1 MGGFTNSR
9 VRVFRNS
16 RVKKCP
22 EIIGD
27 RRSPRWATLAKSSS
41 APPSRTAASRR
52 RTGRAQRRAA
62 LRPPPRSR
70 ARPPRP
76 SAAAGRRCT
85 RAPAAT
91 RGRAARVLTVHT
103 RELRATLIDSR
114 NRDPYIRRCRGADA
128 EYDGPDHKNVW
139 CCERSLRAQ
148 PQKFWLQPRRTAVGR
163 PGRPLSSSL
172 VWLRAQLG
180 PYGRVRVDPKIS
192 WPCSGPRAS
201 QSHCCR
207 IRR

>member
-1 MGGFTNSR
+1 MRFRLCELALQFGDMSLGREQPPCVTEHSVNVLFVPCSPASENSRVGGFTNSR

-91 RGRAARVLTVHT
+91 RGRGASSHCAYSRVESHVD
-103 RELRATLIDSR
+103 R
-114 NRDPYIRRCRGADA
+114 
-128 EYDGPDHKNVW
+128 
-139 CCERSLRAQ
+139 Q
-148 PQKFWLQPRRTAVGR
+148 PQP
-163 PGRPLSSSL
+163 
-172 VWLRAQLG
+172 
-180 PYGRVRVDPKIS
+180 
-192 WPCSGPRAS
+192 
-201 QSHCCR
+201 
-207 IRR
+207 